1 MQEIQET
8 DSEKAV
14 QHSIKGGPKG
24 SPAIHDI
31 GNRESTM
38 PPLKYFLDL
47 ISVPSL
53 ILSLKPREHGSF
65 AAESP
70 VHFEPTKLKL
80 TGMIEDI
87 IAMGTQTRTMIL
99 NFGLVHPPKKVQQ
112 NLGLNGNAKVLR
124 IERIRF
130 IKGQPMSYTV
140 SFIPSDLGAKI
151 NIKDLVIQP
160 LMNVLEDKCKIKI
173 VKGSQVIGATLA
185 DARVASFLEVMT
197 GSPLLKIERVAFDAR
212 NRPVEYIS
220 ILYRSDRYHF
230 NVDFTRKRSES
241 KTRWDYTNP

>member
-1 MQEIQET
+1 
-8 DSEKAV
+8 
-14 QHSIKGGPKG
+14 
-24 SPAIHDI
+24 
-31 GNRESTM
+31 M
-38 PPLKYFLDL
+38 PRLKYFLDL

-53 ILSLKPREHGSF
+53 ILSLKPRQHGSF
-65 AAESP
+65 AAESS

-87 IAMGTQTRTMIL
+87 IAMSTQTRTRIL
-99 NFGLVHPPKKVQQ
+99 NFGFVHPPKKVREH
-112 NLGLNGNAKVLR
+112 LGLNGDAKVLR

-130 IKGQPMSYTV
+130 IKGQPISYMV
-140 SFIPSDLGAKI
+140 SCIPSDLGAKI
-151 NIKDLVIQP
+151 NIKDLVVQP
-160 LMNVLEDKCKIKI
+160 LMNVLEDKCKIRI

-241 KTRWDYTNP
+241 KDRWADVGP

>member
-1 MQEIQET
+1 
-8 DSEKAV
+8 
-14 QHSIKGGPKG
+14 
-24 SPAIHDI
+24 
-31 GNRESTM
+31 M
-38 PPLKYFLDL
+38 PRLKYFLDL

-53 ILSLKPREHGSF
+53 ILSLRPRQHGSF
-65 AAESP
+65 AAESS

-87 IAMGTQTRTMIL
+87 IAMSTQTRTRIL
-99 NFGLVHPPKKVQQ
+99 NFGFVHPPKKVRE
-112 NLGLNGNAKVLR
+112 NLGLTLDAKVLR

-130 IKGQPMSYTV
+130 IKGQPISYMV
-140 SFIPSDLGAKI
+140 SYIPSDLGAKI
-151 NIKDLVIQP
+151 NIKDLVVQP
-160 LMNVLEDKCKIKI
+160 LMNVLEDKCRIKI
-173 VKGSQVIGATLA
+173 VKGSQVIGATIA

-197 GSPLLKIERVAFDAR
+197 GSPMLKIERVAFDAR

-241 KTRWDYTNP
+241 KDRWDYVGP